1 MTDSIYN
8 VPFVCAGNAAQS
20 IVDKLD
26 AVALHKAVDDV
37 GKR

>member
-1 MTDSIYN
+1 MTDGIYYAL
-8 VPFVCAGNAAQS
+8 FICTGNAAQS

-26 AVALHKAVDDV
+26 AVAPHKAVDDV